1 MIKTWVALAVS
12 VSLAVVAYGAWSYCV
27 KVDHPQALIHA
38 ENALTTNDLLALGSI
53 SIRQA
58 VRLEASFV
66 GAPDTKGASEQGLL
80 TDTPFAQLQATGID
94 PRSDLQQL
102 VFALYQRGEE
112 KPGYA
117 LAVLGKFDK
126 NKVLAGLKNAYEL
139 TPVTDIHPDVWQMRK
154 QDIDNCNWSTPQN
167 IFISSDVIMI
177 TELGHMAKLISRLDT
192 QADAQRSLENWREFR
207 GNKIGSIAAFMPEKI
222 PNTGNP
228 FIQKPVSEAYSKLNA
243 FNEIYLGFGLWPIPI
258 QAQLSMLFT
267 GNDANAAEN
276 VASEWQSALNDSKA
290 QWGQQMPTVARLY
303 DALSI
308 EHDQEALSLKAS
320 VDKLWLKDATKIPQ
334 EFMTLLFSSSN
345 MSLSSS
351 GGHSAPQERID
362 ENPAKFVDQIS
373 INAIP
378 AYQAKPPFIPEAD
391 TVSGP
396 FGIVLSAVELSD
408 QKDASLELTVSAA
421 HNGITNLGKSE
432 ERVQLFVN
440 SVTDAQGNELMRD
453 ESCGSNRNT
462 LPVSINSPHFDNSV
476 MGEKTVRLKAGIPHA
491 DIHQIHGEV
500 KLLLPVRTETV
511 QVTSLSQAQQ
521 IDRDHL
527 RIKLS
532 QSAADTLDYEVYGDS
547 KRLLAVRGLNKNGQ
561 PLSQSSSMS
570 SGFLFG
576 EGLSKTQSFAGQVA
590 SAELVLSTR
599 DIEKRFP
606 FKLTQTHPRIINS
619 ESRHAPTTIE
629 TYSLAQL
636 QRKFKNAPPSPTDS
650 NNLKAET
657 VTGPFR
663 IALNGVSSF
672 MSLRTTLSVYAPL
685 IPGFTDNLTGMLM
698 EVTAIENEAGENL
711 IKGQSKSNLI
721 GLSEDWQDKTRL
733 QAQTSI
739 SFEERIKKTD
749 VHTIKGQL
757 HLRLPKKIHT
767 ASMQLINVG
776 DHIQIEDKKIT
787 LKRIDDKGF
796 TLDFGAQLP
805 PLIAVNAY
813 NAENNSI
820 WLPHPRLEN
829 LDDRWIGS
837 FNTHGEFKRVELMLA
852 SEQEIKKY
860 EFELVL

>member
-1 MIKTWVALAVS
+1 MIKKWIALTVALL
-12 VSLAVVAYGAWSYCV
+12 LAVLTYGAWNYCV

-38 ENALTTNDLLALGSI
+38 ENALATDDLIALGSI
-53 SIRQA
+53 SIKQA
-58 VRLEASFV
+58 VRLETLFV
-66 GAPDTKGASEQGLL
+66 GTPDTKSTSEQGLL
-80 TDTPFAQLQATGID
+80 AKTPFAHLQAAGID
-94 PRSDLQQL
+94 PRSDLHQL
-102 VFALYQRGEE
+102 VFTLYQRGEE
-112 KPGYA
+112 KPSYA

-139 TPVTDIHPDVWQMRK
+139 TPATDIHPDVWQMRK
-154 QDIDNCNWSTPQN
+154 QDIDNCSWSAPQN
-167 IFISSDVIMI
+167 IFINSDVIMVAEPGHIAELI
-177 TELGHMAKLISRLDT
+177 TRLDT
-192 QADAQRSLENWREFR
+192 QSESQRSLENWRDFR
-207 GNKIGSIAAFMPEKI
+207 GNKIGSMALFMPKKT

-228 FIQKPVSEAYSKLNA
+228 FIQKPVSEAYKKLNA
-243 FNEIYLGFGLWPIPI
+243 FNEIYLGFGLWPVPF

-267 GNDANAAEN
+267 GKDADAAQN
-276 VASEWQSALNDSKA
+276 VASQWQSALNDSKE

-308 EHDQEALSLKAS
+308 NHDQGALSLKAS
-320 VDKLWLKDATKIPQ
+320 VDEQWLKDATKIPQ
-334 EFMTLLFSSSN
+334 EFMTLLFSGSN
-345 MSLSSS
+345 MSFSPS
-351 GGHSAPQERID
+351 GSPSAPQERID
-362 ENPAKFVDQIS
+362 ENPAKFVNQIS
-373 INAIP
+373 INALP
-378 AYQAKPPFIPEAD
+378 VYQAKPPFIPEAD

-396 FGIVLSAVELSD
+396 FGFVLSAVELSG
-408 QKDASLELTVSAA
+408 QKDASLELTISAA
-421 HNGITNLGKSE
+421 HNGITNLGKSD
-432 ERVQLFVN
+432 ERAQLFVS

-453 ESCGSNRNT
+453 ESCGSDRNT
-462 LPVSINSPHFDNSV
+462 LPASINSPHFDNSV
-476 MGEKTVRLKAGIPHA
+476 IGEKTVRLKTGTQHA

-521 IDRDHL
+521 IDSDHL

-532 QSAADTLDYEVYGDS
+532 QSAADTLDYDVYGDS

-576 EGLSKTQSFAGQVA
+576 EGLSKTQSYAGQVA
-590 SAELVLSTR
+590 SAELVFATH

-619 ESRHAPTTIE
+619 ESTHAPTTAQ

-636 QRKFKNAPPSPTDS
+636 QHKFKSAPPSPTDS

-663 IALNGVSSF
+663 IALNGVSNF

-685 IPGFTDNLTGMLM
+685 IPGLTDNLTGMLM

-733 QAQTSI
+733 QAQTNI
-739 SFEERIKKTD
+739 SFEKRIKTAD
-749 VHTIKGQL
+749 VHTIKGLL

-767 ASMQLINVG
+767 ASMQLLNVG

-796 TLDFGAQLP
+796 TLDFGIQLP
-805 PLIAVNAY
+805 PLVAVNSY
-813 NAENNSI
+813 NAKNNSI

-837 FNTHGEFKRVELMLA
+837 FNTHGEFKRIELMLA
-852 SEQEIKKY
+852 PEQETKTY
-860 EFELVL
+860 DFELAL

>member
-1 MIKTWVALAVS
+1 
-12 VSLAVVAYGAWSYCV
+12 
-27 KVDHPQALIHA
+27 
-38 ENALTTNDLLALGSI
+38 
-53 SIRQA
+53 
-58 VRLEASFV
+58 
-66 GAPDTKGASEQGLL
+66 
-80 TDTPFAQLQATGID
+80 
-94 PRSDLQQL
+94 
-102 VFALYQRGEE
+102 
-112 KPGYA
+112 
-117 LAVLGKFDK
+117 
-126 NKVLAGLKNAYEL
+126 
-139 TPVTDIHPDVWQMRK
+139 
-154 QDIDNCNWSTPQN
+154 
-167 IFISSDVIMI
+167 
-177 TELGHMAKLISRLDT
+177 
-192 QADAQRSLENWREFR
+192 
-207 GNKIGSIAAFMPEKI
+207 
-222 PNTGNP
+222 
-228 FIQKPVSEAYSKLNA
+228 
-243 FNEIYLGFGLWPIPI
+243 
-258 QAQLSMLFT
+258 
-267 GNDANAAEN
+267 
-276 VASEWQSALNDSKA
+276 
-290 QWGQQMPTVARLY
+290 
-303 DALSI
+303 
-308 EHDQEALSLKAS
+308 
-320 VDKLWLKDATKIPQ
+320 
-334 EFMTLLFSSSN
+334 
-345 MSLSSS
+345 
-351 GGHSAPQERID
+351 
-362 ENPAKFVDQIS
+362 
-373 INAIP
+373 
-378 AYQAKPPFIPEAD
+378 
-391 TVSGP
+391 
-396 FGIVLSAVELSD
+396 
-408 QKDASLELTVSAA
+408 
-421 HNGITNLGKSE
+421 
-432 ERVQLFVN
+432 
-440 SVTDAQGNELMRD
+440 
-453 ESCGSNRNT
+453 
-462 LPVSINSPHFDNSV
+462 
-476 MGEKTVRLKAGIPHA
+476 
-491 DIHQIHGEV
+491 
-500 KLLLPVRTETV
+500 V

-636 QRKFKNAPPSPTDS
+636 QRKFKNAPPSLTDS

-749 VHTIKGQL
+749 VHIIKGQL

-767 ASMQLINVG
+767 ASMQLLNVG

-829 LDDRWIGS
+829 LDDHWIGS
-837 FNTHGEFKRVELMLA
+837 FNTHGEFKRIELMLA